1 MLRIQNIS
9 AANQQRTLR
18 ALYAQTQAYPYAAV
32 LSTSVYT
39 AAGTA
44 TGTAFSK
51 GSGTATGT
59 AGNGPIMPGMIAA
72 LAPSGEQVC
81 IATGGTAL
89 PLFGLFGNFIGGDF
103 DEVGDFTEVGVWR
116 GPAAVFE
123 VLSPAF
129 NSNITSS
136 NDTDA
141 SATSANSR
149 KLYPD
154 ANGVLNASAVSSG
167 PAVARLIDY
176 VSSSKI
182 VIELLSV

>member
-32 LSTSVYT
+32 LSANTYGT
-39 AAGTA
+39 AGTS
-44 TGTAFSK
+44 TGSFSK
-51 GSGTATGT
+51 GSGVTPGS
-59 AGNGPIMPGMIAA
+59 AGNGPVFPGMVAA
-72 LAPSGEQVC
+72 LAPAGEVVC
-81 IATGGTAL
+81 ISTGGTVL
-89 PLFGLFGNFIGGDF
+89 SPFGLFGNFIGGEF

-129 NSNITSS
+129 NSNITSADE
-136 NDTDA
+136 DTD
-141 SATSANSR
+141 TNR
-149 KLYPD
+149 KLYAD
-154 ANGVLNASAVSSG
+154 ANGLLNDEAVDSG

-176 VSSSKI
+176 VSASKI

>member
-32 LSTSVYT
+32 LSSDTYGT
-39 AAGTA
+39 AGTS
-44 TGTAFSK
+44 TGSFSK
-51 GSGTATGT
+51 GSGTAPGT
-59 AGNGPIMPGMIAA
+59 AGNGPIFPGMVAA
-72 LAPSGEQVC
+72 LAPAGEVVC
-81 IATGGTAL
+81 VSTGGDVL
-89 PLFGLFGNFIGGDF
+89 SPFGLFGNFIGGEF

-129 NSNITSS
+129 NSNITSADE
-136 NDTDA
+136 DTDA
-141 SATSANSR
+141 NR
-149 KLYPD
+149 KLYAD
-154 ANGVLNASAVSSG
+154 ANGLLNDTAVDSG

-176 VSSSKI
+176 VSASKI

>member
-32 LSTSVYT
+32 LSTSTYGT
-39 AAGTA
+39 SGTA
-44 TGTAFSK
+44 TGTFSK

-59 AGNGPIMPGMIAA
+59 AGNGPIMPGMVAA

-81 IATGGTAL
+81 VSTGGTAL

-141 SATSANSR
+141 SVTSANSR

-154 ANGVLNASAVSSG
+154 ANGVLNANAVASG
-167 PAVARLIDY
+167 PAVARLIDW
-176 VSSSKI
+176 VSASKI

>member
-32 LSTSVYT
+32 LSANTYGT
-39 AAGTA
+39 AGTS
-44 TGTAFSK
+44 TGSFSK
-51 GSGTATGT
+51 GSGTAPGT
-59 AGNGPIMPGMIAA
+59 AGNGPIFPGMVAA
-72 LAPSGEQVC
+72 LAPAGEVVC
-81 IATGGTAL
+81 VSVGGAAL
-89 PLFGLFGNFIGGDF
+89 SPFGLFGNFIGGEF

-129 NSNITSS
+129 NSNITSADE
-136 NDTDA
+136 DTD
-141 SATSANSR
+141 TNR
-149 KLYPD
+149 KLYAD
-154 ANGVLNASAVSSG
+154 ANGLLNDSAVDSG
-167 PAVARLIDY
+167 LAVARLIDY
-176 VSSSKI
+176 VSASKI

>member
-18 ALYAQTQAYPYAAV
+18 ALYAQTQAYPYATV
-32 LSTSVYT
+32 LSSSTYGT
-39 AAGTA
+39 AGTA
-44 TGTAFSK
+44 TGDFSK
-51 GSGTATGT
+51 GSGTGPGT
-59 AGNGPIMPGMIAA
+59 AGNGPIFPGMVAA
-72 LAPSGEQVC
+72 LAPAGEVVC
-81 IATGGTAL
+81 VSTGGSAL
-89 PLFGLFGNFIGGDF
+89 SPFGLFGNFIGGEF

-129 NSNITSS
+129 NSNITSADE
-136 NDTDA
+136 DTDD
-141 SATSANSR
+141 NR
-149 KLYPD
+149 KLYAD
-154 ANGVLNASAVSSG
+154 ANGLLNDSAVDGG

-176 VSSSKI
+176 VSASKI

>member
-32 LSTSVYT
+32 LSANTYGT
-39 AAGTA
+39 AGTS
-44 TGTAFSK
+44 TGSFSK
-51 GSGTATGT
+51 GSGTAPGT
-59 AGNGPIMPGMIAA
+59 AGNGPIFPGMVAA
-72 LAPSGEQVC
+72 LAPAGEVVC
-81 IATGGTAL
+81 VSVGGAAL
-89 PLFGLFGNFIGGDF
+89 SPFGLFGNFIGGEF

-129 NSNITSS
+129 NSNITSADE
-136 NDTDA
+136 DTD
-141 SATSANSR
+141 TNR
-149 KLYPD
+149 KLSAD
-154 ANGVLNASAVSSG
+154 ANGLLNDSAVDSG
-167 PAVARLIDY
+167 LAVARLIDY
-176 VSSSKI
+176 VSASKI

>member
-32 LSTSVYT
+32 ISANTYGT
-39 AAGTA
+39 AGTS
-44 TGTAFSK
+44 TGSFSK
-51 GSGTATGT
+51 GSGTAPGT
-59 AGNGPIMPGMIAA
+59 AGNGPIFPGMVAA
-72 LAPSGEQVC
+72 LAPAGEVVC
-81 IATGGTAL
+81 VSTGGSVL
-89 PLFGLFGNFIGGDF
+89 SPFGLFGNFIGGDF

-123 VLSPAF
+123 IISPAF
-129 NSNITSS
+129 NSNITSADE
-136 NDTDA
+136 DTD
-141 SATSANSR
+141 TNR
-149 KLYPD
+149 KLYAD
-154 ANGVLNASAVSSG
+154 ANGLLNDSAVDSG

-176 VSSSKI
+176 VSASKI

>member
-32 LSTSVYT
+32 LSSSTYGT
-39 AAGTA
+39 AGTA
-44 TGTAFSK
+44 TGSFAK
-51 GSGTATGT
+51 GSGTAPGT
-59 AGNGPIMPGMIAA
+59 SGNGPIFPGMVAA
-72 LAPSGEQVC
+72 LAPAGEVVC
-81 IATGGTAL
+81 VSVGGTSL
-89 PLFGLFGNFIGGDF
+89 SPFGLFGNFIGGDF

-129 NSNITSS
+129 NSNITAADE
-136 NDTDA
+136 DTDA
-141 SATSANSR
+141 NR
-149 KLYPD
+149 KLYAD
-154 ANGVLNASAVSSG
+154 ANGLLNDSAVDSG

-176 VSSSKI
+176 VSASKI

>member
-32 LSTSVYT
+32 LSANTYGT
-39 AAGTA
+39 AGTA
-44 TGTAFSK
+44 TGSFSK
-51 GSGTATGT
+51 GGGTAPGT
-59 AGNGPIMPGMIAA
+59 AGNGPIFPGMVAA
-72 LAPSGEQVC
+72 LAPAGEQVC
-81 IATGGTAL
+81 VSTGGTAL
-89 PLFGLFGNFIGGDF
+89 PVFGLFGNFIGGEF

-129 NSNITSS
+129 NSEITSS
-136 NDTDA
+136 NDSTA
-141 SATSANSR
+141 SATSAAAR
-149 KLYPD
+149 KLYAG
-154 ANGVLNASAVSSG
+154 ANGLLGTAVVDGG
-167 PAVARLIDY
+167 PAVARLVDY
-176 VSSSKI
+176 VSASKI

>member
-32 LSTSVYT
+32 LSANTYGT
-39 AAGTA
+39 AGTS
-44 TGTAFSK
+44 TGTFAK
-51 GSGTATGT
+51 GSGTAPGT
-59 AGNGPIMPGMIAA
+59 AGNGPIFPGMVAA
-72 LAPSGEQVC
+72 LAPAGEVVC
-81 IATGGTAL
+81 VSVGGTSL
-89 PLFGLFGNFIGGDF
+89 SPFGLFGNFIGGDF

-129 NSNITSS
+129 NSNITSADE
-136 NDTDA
+136 DTDA
-141 SATSANSR
+141 NR
-149 KLYPD
+149 KLYAD
-154 ANGVLNASAVSSG
+154 ANGLLNDSAVDSG
-167 PAVARLIDY
+167 VAVARLIDY
-176 VSSSKI
+176 VSASKI